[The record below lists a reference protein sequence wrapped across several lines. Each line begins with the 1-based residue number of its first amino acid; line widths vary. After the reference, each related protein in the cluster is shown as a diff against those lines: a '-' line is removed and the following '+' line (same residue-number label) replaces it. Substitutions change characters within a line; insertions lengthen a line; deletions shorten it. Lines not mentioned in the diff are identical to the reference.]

1 MIFSNKKDIQSLST
15 FLDQFRLYIN
25 ADINEIKKENK
36 VKSKKLL
43 SLENQI
49 LALANT
55 IEIQRTDDL
64 KVYGEIMIV
73 CEKLSD
79 GFTNDE
85 IISVSPDPKLN
96 YIVKTINT
104 MNLKMKNAIN
114 EVSTILGQY
123 EEQNYLKT
131 VDDDIFRG
139 GDFKKLLLGINSLNE
154 KITAMLSEN
163 YRFALVN
170 EYESGILSQESKKLS
185 ESAMIQAV
193 TIEETAASIEE
204 ITANISQNK
213 KITNEMSAFGNKMD
227 QASKESIILVN
238 KTLSSMED
246 ISDATTKAFDAIS
259 VISQISFQTNILSLN
274 AAVEAAT
281 AGEAGKGFAVVA
293 QEVRT
298 LANKS
303 ADAAKL
309 IEGLMKNLVSKTNEG
324 KTTSKLLVNEYAILN
339 ENISNTLNLITVVET
354 ASSEQEIGIKQIN
367 DAITKIDTF
376 TQENANIAEKV
387 KSISANNLKFSKET
401 VEKMASIQFIGKEAI
416 QVRQKEA
423 IAYQGDDR
431 RMER

>member
-274 AAVEAAT
+274 AAVEPAT
-281 AGEAGKGFAVVA
+281 SGEAGKGFAVLA
-293 QEVRT
+293 QELRT
-298 LANKS
+298 LSNKS
-303 ADAAKL
+303 AEAAKL

-367 DAITKIDTF
+367 DAVTKIDTF

-401 VEKMASIQFIGKEAI
+401 VEKMVSIQFIGKEAI

>member
-298 LANKS
+298 
-303 ADAAKL
+303 
-309 IEGLMKNLVSKTNEG
+309 
-324 KTTSKLLVNEYAILN
+324 
-339 ENISNTLNLITVVET
+339 
-354 ASSEQEIGIKQIN
+354 
-367 DAITKIDTF
+367 
-376 TQENANIAEKV
+376 
-387 KSISANNLKFSKET
+387 
-401 VEKMASIQFIGKEAI
+401 
-416 QVRQKEA
+416 
-423 IAYQGDDR
+423 
-431 RMER
+431 